1 MFRINFRLSLRSLLR
16 HKLFSFINISGLAVG
31 LASAILICLWI
42 QNEVSHDR
50 FHPNI
55 DRLYLLNNRDQNNGG
70 VFVFNLTCRPLGP
83 AIQKD
88 YPEVERV
95 VRYDN
100 GTANFLISNGDK
112 HFSLNGSLVDSGFLS
127 MFNFPLLEGNQ
138 ATALN
143 SVKNIVLTQQLAKKL
158 FGNQDAVGKTVRVDS
173 VDYLTV
179 TGVLKDLPG
188 NTDFKFD
195 YLLPYAYY
203 TKLYPNGSNNWGN
216 SNVLTFVTLKP
227 KATVAEF
234 DRKMANI
241 IIAHS
246 KPGEATKKI
255 FSQPYKDAWLYSKV
269 ENGQYVGGRIE
280 LVKMF
285 SLIAVFILLIACI
298 NFTNLSTARSE
309 KRAKEVGIRKV
320 SGALRSSLIVQFI
333 SESILLAVVAGIGAV
348 LIVQLTLPA
357 FNTVVGSKLA
367 IDYTNPWYWIF
378 ALLFILLTGVMAGL
392 YPAFYLSSFQP
403 VKVLKGNRGFRRF
416 RTRLER
422 GTKLWPKFTEA
433 AKTLLTP
440 RKVLVVLQFTFAIAL
455 IICTIIVEGQVRLA
469 QNKDAGYRRNDLA
482 FVIMFGEAGR
492 NYELI
497 KKGLLS
503 SGAATAVAQTSAPM
517 TEVWANGNGF
527 VWKGSNTDDRKTNFN
542 LYSADKDFSATM
554 SLQILQGRNIDYD
567 NYKTDSTAVLLNEAA
582 VNEMRLKNPVGEP
595 VRSIYGGPVMHVIGV
610 VKNFIIESPYQP
622 INPMMIVGPI
632 FGYDV
637 INFRINE
644 HPSYG
649 ENLEKAEKVFRQY
662 NPQYPFNV
670 RFYDK
675 EYVLKFSDEQRVGT
689 LVGLF
694 AALTIF
700 ISCLGLFGLAAYM
713 AENRIK
719 EIGIR
724 RVLGASVANITGLL
738 SKEFLRLVGI
748 SFVVASPIAWL
759 VMHSWLA
766 SYPYRIAIEWWVFAV
781 TGGLAFFIALATV
794 SVQALRAAL
803 ANPVRNLRSE

>member
-1 MFRINFRLSLRSLLR
+1 MFKVNFRLSLRSLLR
-16 HKLFSFINISGLAVG
+16 HKLYSFINVSGLAVG
-31 LASAILICLWI
+31 MASAILICLWI
-42 QNEVSHDR
+42 QNEVNHDR

-70 VFVFNLTCRPLGP
+70 VYVYNYTSRPLGP

-95 VRYDN
+95 VRVDN

-112 HFSLNGSLVDSGFLS
+112 HFSIRGAFADTGFLG
-127 MFNFPLLEGNQ
+127 MFNFPLLEGNP
-138 ATALN
+138 AMALN
-143 SVKNIVLTQQLAKKL
+143 SVKNIVLTKQLAKKL
-158 FGNQDAVGKTVRVDS
+158 FGDQDAMGKTVRVDS

-188 NTDFKFD
+188 NTNLQFD

-203 TKLYPNGSNNWGN
+203 SKLYPNNNDNWGN
-216 SNVLTFVTLKP
+216 SNLQTFVTLKP
-227 KATVAEF
+227 NATVAEF
-234 DRKMANI
+234 DRKVANI
-241 IIAHS
+241 IIMHS
-246 KPGEATKKI
+246 KPGEATNKI
-255 FSQPYKDAWLYSKV
+255 FAQPYKDAWLYSKV

-285 SLIAVFILLIACI
+285 SLIAIFILLIASI

-333 SESILLAVVAGIGAV
+333 SESILLALVAGIGAV
-348 LIVQLTLPA
+348 AIVQLTLPA
-357 FNTVVGSKLA
+357 FNGVVGSQLA
-367 IDYTNPWYWIF
+367 IEYSNPWYWLWG
-378 ALLFILLTGVMAGL
+378 LLFILLTGVMAGI

-403 VKVLKGNRGFRRF
+403 VK
-416 RTRLER
+416 
-422 GTKLWPKFTEA
+422 A
-433 AKTLLTP
+433 LLTP

-455 IICTIIVEGQVRLA
+455 IICTIIVEGQVRFA
-469 QNKDAGYRRNDLA
+469 QNKDAGYRRNNLA
-482 FVIMFGEAGR
+482 FVIMFGEAR
-492 NYELI
+492 KNYELI

-503 SGAATAVAQTSAPM
+503 SGAATGVAQTSAPM
-517 TEVWANGNGF
+517 TEIWANGNGF
-527 VWKGSNTDDRKTNFN
+527 VWKGSNTDDGKTNFN
-542 LYSADKDFSATM
+542 MYSADKDFSTTM
-554 SLQILQGRNIDYD
+554 NLQVLQGRSIDYD
-567 NYKTDSTAVLLNEAA
+567 SYKTDSTAVLLNEAA
-582 VNEMRLKNPVGEP
+582 VGEMRLKNPVGE
-595 VRSIYGGPVMHVIGV
+595 VIRNMYGGPELHVIGV

-622 INPMMIVGPI
+622 INPMMIVGPV

-649 ENLEKAEKVFRQY
+649 ENLQKAEKVFTQY

-675 EYVLKFSDEQRVGT
+675 EYVLKFADEQRVGT

-713 AENRIK
+713 AESRIK

-724 RVLGASVANITGLL
+724 RVLGASVTNITGLL

-748 SFVVASPIAWL
+748 SFVIASPIAWL
-759 VMHSWLA
+759 VMHNWLA
-766 SYPYRIAIEWWVFAV
+766 NYPYRIAIEWWVFAV
-781 TGGLAFFIALATV
+781 TGLLAFFIALATV
-794 SVQALRAAL
+794 SFQALRAAI
-803 ANPVRNLRSE
+803 ANPARNLRSE

>member
-1 MFRINFRLSLRSLLR
+1 MARVLVFFCKTGKPMFKVNFRLSLRSLR
-16 HKLFSFINISGLAVG
+16 KNKLYSFINVSGLAIGV
-31 LASAILICLWI
+31 ATAILICLWI

-55 DRLYLLNNRDQNNGG
+55 DRLYLMNNRDKNNGG
-70 VFVFNLTCRPLGP
+70 VYVYNNTCKPLGP
-83 AIQKD
+83 ALQKD

-95 VRYDN
+95 VRVN
-100 GTANFLISNGDK
+100 NSGANFLISHDDK
-112 HFSLNGSLVDSGFLS
+112 HFSIHGDFVDTGFFSL
-127 MFNFPLLEGNQ
+127 FNFPLLEGNP

-158 FGNQDAVGKTVRVDS
+158 FGDQDAMGKTVRVDS
-173 VDYLTV
+173 TDYLTV

-188 NTDFKFD
+188 NTDFQFD
-195 YLLPYAYY
+195 YLLPWAYFS
-203 TKLYPNGSNNWGN
+203 KLNPNDNNWGN

-227 KATVAEF
+227 KVPLAEF
-234 DRKMANI
+234 DRKVANI
-241 IIAHS
+241 VIAHL
-246 KPGEATKKI
+246 KPGEGTNQI
-255 FSQPYKDAWLYSKV
+255 FAQPFKDAWLYSKV

-280 LVKMF
+280 LVNMF

-320 SGALRSSLIVQFI
+320 SGALRSSLIIQFI
-333 SESILLAVVAGIGAV
+333 SESILLSLVAGILAV
-348 LIVQLTLPA
+348 GIVQLVLPA
-357 FNTVVGSKLA
+357 FNEVMGARLS
-367 IDYTNPWYWIF
+367 IDYSNPWYWMW
-378 ALLFILLTGVMAGL
+378 ALLFILLTGVLAGI

-403 VKVLKGNRGFRRF
+403 VKVLKGSF
-416 RTRLER
+416 
-422 GTKLWPKFTEA
+422 KPV
-433 AKTLLTP
+433 KTLLTP

-455 IICTIIVEGQVRLA
+455 IICTIIVEGQIRFA
-469 QNKDAGYRRNDLA
+469 QNREAGYRRNSLA
-482 FVIMFGEAGR
+482 FVIMFGEAKK

-517 TEVWANGNGF
+517 TEKWADGNGF
-527 VWKGSNTDDRKTNFN
+527 VWKESNSDDSKTNFN
-542 LYSADKDFSATM
+542 MFSADKDFSATM
-554 SLQILQGRNIDYD
+554 NLQLLQGRNIDYD
-567 NYKTDSTAVLLNEAA
+567 DYKTDSTAVLLNEAA
-582 VNEMRLKNPVGEP
+582 VKEMRLSRPVGE
-595 VRSIYGGPVMHVIGV
+595 VIRSLYYSPTSLHVIGV
-610 VKNFIIESPYQP
+610 VKDFILESPYESVK
-622 INPMMIVGPI
+622 PMMILGPWW
-632 FGYDV
+632 GYSV

-649 ENLEKAEKVFRQY
+649 ENLQKAEKVFAQY

-675 EYVLKFSDEQRVGT
+675 EYVLKFADEQRVGE

-713 AENRIK
+713 AESRVK

-724 RVLGASVANITGLL
+724 KVLGASVTDITGLL

-748 SFVVASPIAWL
+748 SFVIASPIAWL

-766 SYPYRIAIEWWVFAV
+766 GYQYRIAIEWWVFAL
-781 TGGLAFFIALATV
+781 TGLLSLFISLATV
-794 SVQALRAAL
+794 SFQAVRAAL
-803 ANPVRNLRSE
+803 ANPVRNLRTE

>member
-1 MFRINFRLSLRSLLR
+1 MFKINFRLSLRSLLR
-16 HKLFSFINISGLAVG
+16 HKLYSFINVSGLAVG

-55 DRLYLLNNRDQNNGG
+55 DRLYLMNNRDQNNGG
-70 VFVFNLTCRPLGP
+70 VYVYNYTSRPLGP

-95 VRYDN
+95 VRVDN
-100 GTANFLISNGDK
+100 GTANFLISNGDR
-112 HFSLNGSLVDSGFLS
+112 HFSIHGDFADTGFLS
-127 MFNFPLLEGNQ
+127 MFNFPLLEGNS

-143 SVKNIVLTQQLAKKL
+143 SVKNIVLTKQLAKKL
-158 FGNQDAVGKTVRVDS
+158 FGDQDAMGKTVRVDS

-188 NTDFKFD
+188 NTDFQFD

-203 TKLYPNGSNNWGN
+203 LKLYPNGDNNWGN

-227 KATVAEF
+227 EATVAEF
-234 DRKMANI
+234 DRKVANI

-246 KPGEATKKI
+246 KPGEATNKI

-285 SLIAVFILLIACI
+285 SLIALFILLIACI

-333 SESILLAVVAGIGAV
+333 GESIVLALVAGIGAV
-348 LIVQLTLPA
+348 AIVQLTLPA
-357 FNTVVGSKLA
+357 FNGVVGGRLA
-367 IDYTNPWYWIF
+367 IEYSNPWYWIW

-403 VKVLKGNRGFRRF
+403 VKVLKGSF
-416 RTRLER
+416 
-422 GTKLWPKFTEA
+422 KPVKA
-433 AKTLLTP
+433 LLTP

-455 IICTIIVEGQVRLA
+455 IICTIIVEGQVRFA
-469 QNKDAGYRRNDLA
+469 QNKDAGYRRNNLA
-482 FVIMFGEAGR
+482 FVIMFGEAGK

-517 TEVWANGNGF
+517 TEIWANGNGF
-527 VWKGSNTDDRKTNFN
+527 VWKGSNTGDSKTNFN
-542 LYSADKDFSATM
+542 MYSADRDFSTTM
-554 SLQILQGRNIDYD
+554 NLQILQGRSIDCD
-567 NYKTDSTAVLLNEAA
+567 TYKTDSTAVLLNEAA
-582 VNEMRLKNPVGEP
+582 VKEMRLKHPVGEAI
-595 VRSIYGGPVMHVIGV
+595 RNMYGGPELHVVGV

-622 INPMMIVGPI
+622 INPMIIVGPV

-649 ENLEKAEKVFRQY
+649 ENLQKAEKVFTQY

-675 EYVLKFSDEQRVGT
+675 EYVLKFADEQRVGT

-713 AENRIK
+713 AESRIK

-759 VMHSWLA
+759 VMHNWLA

-781 TGGLAFFIALATV
+781 TGVLAFFIALATV
-794 SVQALRAAL
+794 SFQALRAAL

>member
-1 MFRINFRLSLRSLLR
+1 MFKINFRLSLRSLLR
-16 HKLFSFINISGLAVG
+16 HKLYSFINVSGLAVG

-70 VFVFNLTCRPLGP
+70 LYVYNLTCRPLGP

-112 HFSLNGSLVDSGFLS
+112 HFSINGSFVDTGFFS
-127 MFNFPLLEGNQ
+127 VFNFPLLEGNPS
-138 ATALN
+138 TALN
-143 SVKNIVLTQQLAKKL
+143 SAKNIVLTEQLAKKL
-158 FGNQDAVGKTVRVDS
+158 FGNEDAMGKTVKVDS
-173 VDYLTV
+173 VDYQTV

-188 NTDFKFD
+188 NTNFKFD

-203 TKLYPNGSNNWGN
+203 SKLYPNNNDWNNGN
-216 SNVLTFVTLKP
+216 LLTFVTLKP

-234 DRKMANI
+234 DRKVANI
-241 IIAHS
+241 IIEHT
-246 KPGEATKKI
+246 KPGEATNKI
-255 FSQPYKDAWLYSKV
+255 FAQPYKDAWLYSNV

-285 SLIAVFILLIACI
+285 SLIAIFILLIACI

-320 SGALRSSLIVQFI
+320 AGALRSSLIVQFI
-333 SESILLAVVAGIGAV
+333 SESILLALVAGIGAV
-348 LIVQLTLPA
+348 GIVQLTLPA
-357 FNTVVGSKLA
+357 FNKVVGSRLV
-367 IDYTNPWYWIF
+367 IDYSNPWYWVY
-378 ALLFILLTGVMAGL
+378 ALLFIVLTGVMAGL

-403 VKVLKGNRGFRRF
+403 VKVLKGSF
-416 RTRLER
+416 
-422 GTKLWPKFTEA
+422 KPVKA
-433 AKTLLTP
+433 LLTP

-455 IICTIIVEGQVRLA
+455 IICTIIVEGQVRFA
-469 QNKDAGYRRNDLA
+469 QNRDAGYRRNNLA
-482 FVIMFGEAGR
+482 FVIMFGEAKK

-517 TEVWANGNGF
+517 TEIWANGNGF
-527 VWKGSNTDDRKTNFN
+527 VWKGSNTDDSKTNFN
-542 LYSADKDFSATM
+542 LYSADKDFSTTM
-554 SLQILQGRNIDYD
+554 NLQILQGRSIDYD
-567 NYKTDSTAVLLNEAA
+567 NYKTDSTGVLLNEAA
-582 VNEMRLKNPVGEP
+582 VNEMRLKNPVGE
-595 VRSIYGGPVMHVIGV
+595 VIRSMYGGPVLHVIGV

-632 FGYDV
+632 FGYSV

-644 HPSYG
+644 RPSYG
-649 ENLEKAEKVFRQY
+649 ENLQKAEKVFSQY

-675 EYVLKFSDEQRVGT
+675 EYAVKFADEQRVGT

-713 AENRIK
+713 AESRIK

-724 RVLGASVANITGLL
+724 RVLGASVTNITGLL

-766 SYPYRIAIEWWVFAV
+766 GYPYRIAIEWWVFAV
-781 TGGLAFFIALATV
+781 TGVLAFFIALATV

>member
-1 MFRINFRLSLRSLLR
+1 MFKVNFRLSLRSLQKN
-16 HKLFSFINISGLAVG
+16 KLYSVINVSGLAVG
-31 LASAILICLWI
+31 LATAILICLWI

-55 DRLYLLNNRDQNNGG
+55 DRLYLMNNRDKNNGG
-70 VFVFNLTCRPLGP
+70 DYVWNNTCRPLGP

-95 VRYDN
+95 VRVN
-100 GTANFLISNGDK
+100 NSGANFLISHDDK
-112 HFSLNGSLVDSGFLS
+112 HFSIHGNFVDTGFFNL
-127 MFNFPLLEGNQ
+127 FNFPLLEGNP

-158 FGNQDAVGKTVRVDS
+158 FGDQDAMGKTVRVDS
-173 VDYLTV
+173 ADYLTV

-188 NTDFKFD
+188 NTDFQFD
-195 YLLPYAYY
+195 YLLPWSYLS
-203 TKLYPNGSNNWGN
+203 KLNPNDNNNWGN
-216 SNVLTFVTLKP
+216 SNLLTFVTLKP
-227 KATVAEF
+227 KVPLAEF
-234 DRKMANI
+234 DRKVANI

-246 KPGEATKKI
+246 KPGEATNKV
-255 FSQPYKDAWLYSKV
+255 FAQPYKDAWLYSKV
-269 ENGQYVGGRIE
+269 ENGQYMGGRIE

-333 SESILLAVVAGIGAV
+333 SESILLALVAGILAV
-348 LIVQLTLPA
+348 GIVQLVLPA
-357 FNTVVGSKLA
+357 FNGVVGARLS
-367 IDYTNPWYWIF
+367 IDYSNPWYWMS
-378 ALLFILLTGVMAGL
+378 ALLFILLTGVMGGI

-403 VKVLKGNRGFRRF
+403 VKVLKGSF
-416 RTRLER
+416 
-422 GTKLWPKFTEA
+422 KPV
-433 AKTLLTP
+433 KTLLTP

-455 IICTIIVEGQVRLA
+455 IICTIIVQGQIRFA
-469 QNKDAGYRRNDLA
+469 ENREAGYRRDNLT
-482 FVIMFGEAGR
+482 FVIMFGEAKK

-503 SGAATAVAQTSAPM
+503 TGSATAVAQTSAPM
-517 TEVWANGNGF
+517 TENWGNGNGF
-527 VWKGSNTDDRKTNFN
+527 VWKESNNDDRKTNFN
-542 LYSADKDFSATM
+542 IFIADKDFSATM
-554 SLQILQGRNIDYD
+554 NLQLLQGRNIDYD
-567 NYKTDSTAVLLNEAA
+567 SYKTDSTAVLLNEAA
-582 VNEMRLKNPVGEP
+582 VAEMRLKHPLDETITNVYFPVKL
-595 VRSIYGGPVMHVIGV
+595 HVIGV
-610 VKNFIIESPYQP
+610 VKNFILESPYEP
-622 INPMMIVGPI
+622 VKPMMIAGPG
-632 FGYDV
+632 FGYMV
-637 INFRINE
+637 INFRIGE

-649 ENLEKAEKVFRQY
+649 ENLRKAEKIFSQF

-675 EYVLKFSDEQRVGT
+675 EYAVKFADEQRVGT

-713 AENRIK
+713 AESRIK

-724 RVLGASVANITGLL
+724 KVLGASVTDITGLL

-748 SFVVASPIAWL
+748 SFVIASPVAWL

-766 SYPYRIAIEWWVFAV
+766 GYPYRIAIEWWVFAL
-781 TGGLAFFIALATV
+781 TGLLSFFIALATV
-794 SVQALRAAL
+794 SFQAVKAAL
-803 ANPVRNLRSE
+803 ANPIRNLRTE